1 MSAPSRRYPGW
12 RSCSRGL
19 AGNSREMA
27 SQWTPGNQPGFEM
40 FCTVHWHKKLI
51 IPSRSC
57 EQPRSF
63 GSWCSQ
69 WQSIQTSSVCTT
81 TRSSLAICE
90 LKLCIFDNNNNNNNN
105 NNKNNKN
112 NNNNNNNINN
122 KNNKN
127 NNNNNNN
134 NPFEPRD
141 LAIESLAKDHFP
153 RSDQTVPFISGTGQI
168 LAMDSLSKKPETSNE
183 AESHQPQ
190 DHPPLSVLPWAE
202 KTKFKLHSVKNVAL
216 PPTNVFEAF
225 HEKLVGACDEPAELI
240 NILKPRKKQTS
251 KVGQR
256 DSL

>member
-1 MSAPSRRYPGW
+1 MEMSAPWRRYLGW

-27 SQWTPGNQPGFEM
+27 SQWTPGNQPGFDI

-81 TRSSLAICE
+81 THLSLAICE
-90 LKLCIFDNNNNNNNN
+90 LKLCIFDNNND
-105 NNKNNKN
+105 
-112 NNNNNNNINN
+112 
-122 KNNKN
+122 
-127 NNNNNNN
+127 NN

-141 LAIESLAKDHFP
+141 LAIESLTKDHFP

-168 LAMDSLSKKPETSNE
+168 LAMDSLSQKPETSNE

-225 HEKLVGACDEPAELI
+225 HEKLVGACDEPAQLI